1 MNIVN
6 TLTLRHIKT
15 HKKRSILTVVAI
27 IVSVAMVTAVFT
39 SAISFIKFFQNS
51 AIETDG
57 NWHAKFT
64 DDDYDLHEAFYAT
77 DKNIEQFGAR
87 ASIGKTNFGIENT
100 LSYSKSNIFCAEKDW
115 FAMRNVTVSQG
126 RLPEN
131 SHELM
136 LTKRAIDEFELKVKI
151 GDKIT
156 IPVSVYDEDNGKENT
171 VNREYTVVGI
181 SDSFVSATDNY
192 AIFAGLDSEA
202 LSMSAETLVL
212 ARYDKLDNSIWDK
225 MEQTKKSIGLHS
237 YGHNYDLFAFSGI
250 MKDGGLIVSLGLFA
264 GILLLIIAV
273 VSVFMIYDSF
283 AVSYQERAKYL
294 GMLASVG
301 ATKRQ
306 KRKSI
311 YFEGLVLGLI
321 SIPLGIIS
329 GIGGIAVTFKC
340 IEDAFLS
347 TMNHASAAGSLKVY
361 VNWLVIAGTVLASAL
376 TIFISMY
383 IPARK
388 ASKTTA
394 IEAIRQTGTV
404 KVKKPKKLRT
414 SKLTEK
420 IFGYEGVM
428 AVKNFKRNGRRSRNI
443 VFSLSLSVVVFLTV
457 TNFSAMLSDILKTS
471 LVLTPDIMITAEYK
485 DKDTVIDAAKANEKI
500 DRFFYGTMTY
510 AGLDSKYYDSLGEN
524 EDSGA
529 LLVFLDNSSFD
540 SYLKQ
545 LGERTE
551 KYHDKSNP
559 TAIVFNSVLK
569 YEDNKKVKAEP
580 LKNLEGQS
588 ILLNLMQSL
597 SDSEDESKPPLEKDS
612 EITVGIQTT
621 KQWKEEKFTLSNSS
635 IPLIFMSEDHIDSTM
650 GDLKDFI
657 DTEIDIMCDDFE
669 TVSKELTKAI
679 KEKDPNMGYYISK
692 PRAGYNEMNNLFT
705 IAKVFIYGFI
715 TLISLISVLNIIN
728 TISNSMNERRR
739 EFAMIRSVGMTP
751 KSFKRM
757 IYFEAARY
765 GAKAL
770 IFSFPIGVLIHFAMY
785 KALSGSMDFGFS
797 IHILPYLA
805 AVGAVFAIIAAA
817 LLYSIDKIRND
828 NIIETLK
835 TDIN

>member
-27 IVSVAMVTAVFT
+27 IISVAMVTAVFT
-39 SAISFIKFFQNS
+39 SSISFVKFFQDS
-51 AIETDG
+51 TVAVDG

-64 DDDYDLHEAFYAT
+64 DDDYNLHKAFYAT
-77 DKNIEQFGAR
+77 DENIEEFGAR
-87 ASIGKTNFGIENT
+87 AHIGSTDFGSEASLNNSSIF
-100 LSYSKSNIFCAEKDW
+100 SAEKNW
-115 FAMRNVTVSQG
+115 FSLRNIAVSQG
-126 RLPEN
+126 RFPEN
-131 SHELM
+131 SHELL
-136 LTKRAIDEFELKVKI
+136 LTKYAIDEFELNVKI

-156 IPVSVYDEDNGKENT
+156 VPVLIYNKDKDELEPID
-171 VNREYTVVGI
+171 REYEIVGI
-181 SDSFVSATDNY
+181 SDSFVSAIENY
-192 AIFAGLDSEA
+192 AVFSGLDSEA
-202 LSMSAETLVL
+202 LSQSRDTIVI

-225 MEQTKKSIGLHS
+225 IEQTQKSVGLS
-237 YGHNYDLFAFSGI
+237 GYDYNSDLFNFSGI
-250 MKDGGLIVSLGLFA
+250 MKNNGMIVSLGMFA

-311 YFEGLVLGLI
+311 YFEGLILGLI

-340 IEDAFLS
+340 IEDAFTS
-347 TMNHASAAGSLKVY
+347 TMNYSLGSLKVY
-361 VNWLVIAGTVLASAL
+361 VNWIVIAGTVLASAL

-414 SKLTEK
+414 SKLTAK
-420 IFGYEGVM
+420 LFGYEGVI

-443 VFSLSLSVVVFLTV
+443 VFSLSLSVVIFLTV
-457 TNFSAMLSDILKTS
+457 TSFSAMLSDIMKAAFVS
-471 LVLTPDIMITAEYK
+471 TPDICINAEYK
-485 DKDTVIDAAKANEKI
+485 DREIISDAVKRNKNI
-500 DRFFYGTMTY
+500 DRFFTSYRRY
-510 AGLDSKYYDSLGEN
+510 ASLPSSYFKDSDNSDCGMMF
-524 EDSGA
+524 
-529 LLVFLDNSSFD
+529 VFLDNDSFD
-540 SYLKQ
+540 GYLKQ
-545 LGERTE
+545 LGEKSE
-551 KYHDKSNP
+551 KYHDKTNP
-559 TAIVFNSVLK
+559 TAILFNSVLK
-569 YEDNKKVKAEP
+569 EDKDGKKIKTEA
-580 LKNLEGQS
+580 LKDFEGQKLTVKLYES
-588 ILLNLMQSL
+588 PESSVDDNG
-597 SDSEDESKPPLEKDS
+597 EDDLIEKDIS
-612 EITVGIQTT
+612 IAVGLQTT
-621 KQWKEEKFTLSNSS
+621 KQWNEEKFNMFSS
-635 IPLIFMSEDHIDSTM
+635 PFPMVIMSEDHIDALFDGFKSLPYMETSVM
-650 GDLKDFI
+650 CGDFKAVSAELVKTIKAKDSSIEF
-657 DTEIDIMCDDFE
+657 FVE
-669 TVSKELTKAI
+669 TPS
-679 KEKDPNMGYYISK
+679 
-692 PRAGYNEMNNLFT
+692 AGAQEMNNLFT

-770 IFSFPIGVLIHFAMY
+770 IFSLPIGVLIHFAMY
-785 KALSGSMDFGFS
+785 KALSSSMDFGFS
-797 IHILPYLA
+797 IHILPYIA

>member
-39 SAISFIKFFQNS
+39 SSISFVKFFQNS
-51 AIETDG
+51 ALATDG

-64 DDDYDLHEAFYAT
+64 DDDYDLHKAFYAT
-77 DKNIEQFGAR
+77 DENIEQFGAR
-87 ASIGKTNFGIENT
+87 T
-100 LSYSKSNIFCAEKDW
+100 LYGSTTFDTDNSSHMYTSSVFCAEKNW
-115 FAMRNVTVSQG
+115 FELRNVTVSQG
-126 RLPEN
+126 RFPEN

-136 LTKRAIDEFELKVKI
+136 LTTRAIDEFDLKVNI

-156 IPVSVYDEDNGKENT
+156 VPVSVYDEEKEEEHT

-181 SDSFVSATDNY
+181 SDSFVSATDLY
-192 AIFAGLDSEA
+192 AVFAGFDSEA
-202 LSMSAETLVL
+202 LKESRETIVI
-212 ARYDKLDNSIWDK
+212 ARYDKLDNSVWDK
-225 MEQTKKSIGLHS
+225 MEQTQKSVGLS
-237 YGHNYDLFAFSGI
+237 NYGYNSELFNFSGI
-250 MKDGGLIVSLGLFA
+250 MKNNGMLVSLGSFA

-340 IEDAFLS
+340 IEEAFVS
-347 TMNHASAAGSLKVY
+347 TMNYTSAGSLKVY
-361 VNWLVIAGTVLASAL
+361 VNWLVIVGTVLASAL

-394 IEAIRQTGTV
+394 IEAIKQTGTV

-414 SKLTEK
+414 SFLTEK

-443 VFSLSLSVVVFLTV
+443 VFSLSLSVVVFLTAA
-457 TNFSAMLSDILKTS
+457 NFSAMLSDILKTS
-471 LVLTPDIMITAEYK
+471 LVLTPDIMIATGYQ
-485 DKDTVIDAAKANEKI
+485 DKDTVIDAAKANEKV
-500 DRFFYGTMTY
+500 DRFFYGTTTY
-510 AGLDSKYYDSLGEN
+510 ADIDRAYFNNLGED
-524 EDSGA
+524 EFGGA
-529 LLVFLDNSSFD
+529 LMAFLDNSSFD

-545 LGERTE
+545 LGEKTE
-551 KYHDKSNP
+551 KYHDKNNP
-559 TAIVFNSVLK
+559 TAIVLNSVLK
-569 YEDNKKVKAEP
+569 REGDKKVKEEP

-588 ILLNLMQSL
+588 VLLKFTQSAIE
-597 SDSEDESKPPLEKDS
+597 SGDENATPLEKET
-612 EITVGIQTT
+612 EITVGVQTT
-621 KQWKEEKFTLSNSS
+621 TQWKEEKFTLSNSTL
-635 IPLIFMSEDHIDSTM
+635 PLIIMSEDHIDSTL
-650 GDLKDFI
+650 GDLKDSV
-657 DTEIDIMCDDFE
+657 DTEISIMCDDFE

-679 KEKDPNMGYYISK
+679 KEKNPEMGYYISQPK
-692 PRAGYNEMNNLFT
+692 AGYSSMNNLFT

-739 EFAMIRSVGMTP
+739 EFAMLRSVGMTP

-757 IYFEAARY
+757 IYFEAGRY

-770 IFSFPIGVLIHFAMY
+770 IFSFPVGVLIHFAMY
-785 KALSGSMDFGFS
+785 KALASGMDFGFS

-805 AVGAVFAIIAAA
+805 AAGAVFAIIAAV
-817 LLYSIDKIRND
+817 LLYSIDKIRDD